1 MIFEIAVCD
10 SVPKGRHVVA
20 TGASPWTGMK
30 NYGVSRRDDMNPDA
44 QTHVVPSGLK
54 NTICGTTHGL
64 APVATTFRHSVAEAQ
79 PELTRTPSCWILNNG
94 T

>member
-1 MIFEIAVCD
+1 MISHDATCD
-10 SVPKGRHVVA
+10 SVPMGRQDVA

-30 NYGVSRRDDMNPDA
+30 NYDESRRDDMNPEA

-79 PELTRTPSCWILNNG
+79 PELTQTSSC
-94 T
+94 

>member
-30 NYGVSRRDDMNPDA
+30 NYGESRRDDMNPEA
-44 QTHVVPSGLK
+44 QTHVVPLGLK
-54 NTICGTTHGL
+54 IAVLGTNHGL
-64 APVATTFRHSVAEAQ
+64 APVATTCRHSVAEA
-79 PELTRTPSCWILNNG
+79 PRFGKIPRTRHPW
-94 T
+94 